1 MKIGKAKPKG
11 IAGYTPPRKKGD
23 PKRSDY
29 TWGYPTKYR
38 EEYCQS
44 IVEYFDRDAW
54 EIVTDMKGTPKVMP
68 KDNVPTFTRWCRSLG
83 IATKTANLWVA
94 KYPEFAAA
102 YAEAKE
108 LQKSFLIEAG
118 LTHGSGG
125 FAMFMLKCTHGMV
138 EPKAETD
145 EKDDTPIQRVVVEV
159 VNSASKDSS
168 D

>member
-23 PKRSDY
+23 PKRDDY

-44 IVEYFDRDAW
+44 IVEYFDRDPW
-54 EIVTDMKGTPKVMP
+54 HIVTDMKGTPKVMP
-68 KDNVPTFTRWCRSLG
+68 KDNVPTFGRWCRSLG
-83 IATKTANLWVA
+83 ISSRTASLWA
-94 KYPEFAAA
+94 DKYPEFAAA

-118 LTHGSGG
+118 LTHGGGG

-138 EPKAETD
+138 EPKAEP
-145 EKDDTPIQRVVVEV
+145 EEENKPIEIRIVKAVKPGSE
-159 VNSASKDSS
+159 
-168 D
+168 